1 LFRKARGPARADW
14 LNLFPAGPW
23 ELRFSRSVELRV
35 KPVLVR
41 GSSGFPLSGDWERVL
56 MYMHVDAFDMTKQ
69 QTDAEKV
76 ILLYSCQKQSCIY
89 QGEDMASRFL
99 VGLEAILEC
108 INKVGRVRWN
118 WYEIPVGGFS
128 LADRFCLK
136 WILIKCMIK

>member
-1 LFRKARGPARADW
+1 
-14 LNLFPAGPW
+14 
-23 ELRFSRSVELRV
+23 
-35 KPVLVR
+35 
-41 GSSGFPLSGDWERVL
+41 

-108 INKVGRVRWN
+108 INKVGQVRWN

-128 LADRFCLK
+128 LADKLFV
-136 WILIKCMIK
+136 